1 MKAAFKWFK
10 NNAVAVVLSF
20 VFVII
25 YIIKEFKPEINDI
38 LGSCSLKFINGEYY
52 RWITSSSLHYGL
64 YHLCGNIIGL
74 LAVGSLISPFI
85 GKWKTLFFFY
95 CSDILGGIAFSWLVS
110 SSEPTYGGGASGGI
124 FALIAVLIVSYLRFP
139 ERFMFKW
146 YRIDVLT
153 VIVYFF
159 IANDNWSSFL
169 THTLGFA
176 FGIVLSFAFV
186 IFGVIKNR
194 ANNESLSA

>member
-1 MKAAFKWFK
+1 M
-10 NNAVAVVLSF
+10 
-20 VFVII
+20 
-25 YIIKEFKPEINDI
+25 
-38 LGSCSLKFINGEYY
+38 
-52 RWITSSSLHYGL
+52 
-64 YHLCGNIIGL
+64 

-124 FALIAVLIVSYLRFP
+124 FALIAVLIVCYLRFP
-139 ERFMFKW
+139 ERFKFKW

-176 FGIVLSFAFV
+176 FGIVLSFDFV

-194 ANNESLSA
+194 ANNENLSA